1 MCRNK
6 RRPIIQKCNKGIQK
20 IINLYE
26 VAGENI
32 KVHNPN

>member
-6 RRPIIQKCNKGIQK
+6 RRPIIQKFNKGIQK

-32 KVHNPN
+32 KELNPN